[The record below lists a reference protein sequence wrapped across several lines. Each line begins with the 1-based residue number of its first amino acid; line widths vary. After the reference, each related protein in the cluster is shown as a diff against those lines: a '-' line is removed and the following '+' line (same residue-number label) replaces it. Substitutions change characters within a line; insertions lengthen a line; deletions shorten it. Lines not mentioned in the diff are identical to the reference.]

1 MMKLK
6 SSTKIIKM
14 TVMTKKVATV
24 VTTTTMMICD
34 HDDYNESE

>member
-6 SSTKIIKM
+6 SSTKKIKM

-24 VTTTTMMICD
+24 VTTTMMMCD